1 MAKTALVVEG
11 GALRSVFSS
20 GLLDGFM
27 KHDFDPFDLYIGV
40 SAGAANL
47 LFYISRMPGAG
58 YELYRQAV
66 QSTRFISPVRFVK
79 GGHLIDLDWLL
90 DHLITGDLRD
100 RLLNPSEK
108 DLYIGMT
115 SVVNGGSEYHQG
127 FDEHLIAALKASMSL
142 PLLYR
147 NFPDYKHQPMTDGG
161 IANGIPVDE
170 AIRLG
175 ARRIMVVR
183 SRTKNHVKTDT
194 LMHRFIRHR
203 LRKLPELHKVLQH
216 RILIHENSKAL
227 IASPPDGVHVV
238 DICPPD
244 SFRQGRFSRDRQ
256 KLESGYRMGMEESL
270 KAIQMWETGHG

>member
-100 RLLNPSEK
+100 RLLNPSCWPAEK
-108 DLYIGMT
+108 KEMYFCRLACT
-115 SVVNGGSEYHQG
+115 SSGWVILPQNSTPS
-127 FDEHLIAALKASMSL
+127 FIKASW
-142 PLLYR
+142 
-147 NFPDYKHQPMTDGG
+147 
-161 IANGIPVDE
+161 V
-170 AIRLG
+170 
-175 ARRIMVVR
+175 
-183 SRTKNHVKTDT
+183 
-194 LMHRFIRHR
+194 
-203 LRKLPELHKVLQH
+203 
-216 RILIHENSKAL
+216 
-227 IASPPDGVHVV
+227 
-238 DICPPD
+238 
-244 SFRQGRFSRDRQ
+244 
-256 KLESGYRMGMEESL
+256 
-270 KAIQMWETGHG
+270 